1 MRITKIGH
9 SCLVVE
15 EADSKFLLDP
25 GNYSP
30 VPQME
35 DIDVVLITHE
45 HDDHC
50 YLPAI
55 QDVLKQN
62 PNAEIIRDPRASS
75 GGAVDAHRREH

>member
-1 MRITKIGH
+1 MRVTKVGH
-9 SCLVVE
+9 SCLFVE
-15 EADSKFLLDP
+15 EGSLKLLVDP
-25 GNYSP
+25 GNYNP
-30 VPQME
+30 TPLVE
-35 DIDVVLITHE
+35 GVDVVLITHE